1 MNEIAQT
8 PEPKHNEAKVAS
20 IIDDFRVVINK
31 GTNDG
36 VEIGQRYFIIK
47 IGDEV
52 FDPDSGESLGRV
64 EIIKGKG
71 EVTHAQGKISTLQT
85 IEKHE
90 IRRKINNVYAM
101 MQGIQEI
108 SREPKA
114 FIDPEVGD
122 IARLL

>member
-1 MNEIAQT
+1 M
-8 PEPKHNEAKVAS
+8 PEYTDSNTLTSFEAKVAS

-31 GTNDG
+31 GESDDINVG
-36 VEIGQRYFIIK
+36 HRFLVIK
-47 IGDEV
+47 IGDEI
-52 FDPDSGESLGRV
+52 FDPDTNESLGRV
-64 EIIKGKG
+64 EIVKGKG
-71 EVTHAQGKISTLQT
+71 KVTHIQNKMATLQT

-90 IRRKINNVYAM
+90 IKRKASSIFAIAA
-101 MQGIQEI
+101 GTQEV